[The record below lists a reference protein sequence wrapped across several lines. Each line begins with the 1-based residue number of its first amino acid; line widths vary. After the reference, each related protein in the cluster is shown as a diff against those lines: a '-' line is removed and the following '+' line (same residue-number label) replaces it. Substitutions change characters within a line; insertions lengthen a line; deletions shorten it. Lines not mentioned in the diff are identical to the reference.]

1 MMHGRSG
8 SAVPSPKGLK
18 RRDEIVGQVLAMIG
32 DDPWGTL
39 TLRGIARELNME
51 TSHLLHYFA
60 NKDGLFQAVILRW
73 NSDFRDRDEGLSY
86 IQRLPSVLS
95 HNARVPGIVKLYT
108 ELVAASA
115 SPEHPSHDFFRE
127 RFENLRRVLSSEIQQ
142 LQERGVVSVHVDPLQ
157 TATRLL
163 AFSDGLQMQWL
174 VDRNVDMVQEM
185 TSFIQ
190 DALGVN
196 SINVLK
202 PR

>member
-1 MMHGRSG
+1 VMHGRSG

-18 RRDEIVGQVLAMIG
+18 RRDEIVGRVLAMIG

-39 TLRGIARELNME
+39 TLRGIARDLNME

-73 NSDFRDRDEGLSY
+73 NSDFQDRDEGLSY

-95 HNARVPGIVKLYT
+95 HNAEVPGILKLYT

-115 SPEHPSHDFFRE
+115 SPEHPSHDFFRQ
-127 RFENLRRVLSSEIQQ
+127 RFENLRRVLSSEIKQ
-142 LQERGVVSVHVDPLQ
+142 LQGRGIVSKQVDPRR

-174 VDRNVDMVQEM
+174 VDRNIDMVQEM

-190 DALGVN
+190 ETLRVH
-196 SINVLK
+196 SINALSI
-202 PR
+202 R